1 MLKKIIAFILVF
13 VFCLNPLCLAANE
26 LDTKDKL
33 NDKNTDIEL
42 IQSYA
47 KIPPEDVEVWEDAV
61 NSGLIPHSKK
71 NLDKISKPL
80 DCMDNR
86 KNGFIL
92 KIDEKNTETK
102 LRENFNRLSE
112 IYQAAYNV
120 FDESLIG
127 DKEVLDYYQIEAL
140 KVFFKRF
147 PNADNMT
154 LDEFKTINELG
165 AGICVFVNKNNF
177 AKNNFEFIK
186 TVLENPNSD
195 MKQLSD
201 VISLVQFD
209 TKPSEKFIQAFDKG
223 YISSI
228 LLSLPFYQDNRG
240 NYRQEKI
247 KLSELEDYLTLADSL
262 EQNQTLNTE
271 QINDI
276 LSFNLN
282 VEYKTKIVKKAAE
295 KKELTPEKKHEII
308 HKKMEKKAKSYTRNS
323 DIKKTFESILIAPF
337 MLVLI
342 LIPPIPFGYS
352 FYCEN
357 VLNDIETKGFSK
369 PYIIVDTIVL
379 GLGALSPFNLPVLI
393 EYLRHRK

>member
-13 VFCLNPLCLAANE
+13 VFCSNPLCLAANE
-26 LDTKDKL
+26 LDMKDKL
-33 NDKNTDIEL
+33 YDKNTDIEL
-42 IQSYA
+42 IQSNA
-47 KIPPEDVEVWEDAV
+47 KIPPEDVEVWEAAI
-61 NSGLIPHSKK
+61 NSGLIPDSKK
-71 NLDKISKPL
+71 FDKIIKPL

-86 KNGFIL
+86 KNAFIL

-120 FDESLIG
+120 YDESLIG

-223 YISSI
+223 YIISI
-228 LLSLPFYQDNRG
+228 LLSLPFYLDNRG

-247 KLSELEDYLTLADSL
+247 KLSELEDYLTLADSM
-262 EQNQTLNTE
+262 EQNQNLNTE

>member
-13 VFCLNPLCLAANE
+13 VLCSNPLCIAAKE
-26 LDTKDKL
+26 LDAKDKL

-42 IQSYA
+42 IQSSA
-47 KIPPEDVEVWEDAV
+47 KIPPEDVAVWEEAV
-61 NSGLIPHSKK
+61 NSGLIPDSKK
-71 NLDKISKPL
+71 FDKLSKPL
-80 DCMDNR
+80 DCTDNR

-102 LRENFNRLSE
+102 LRENFNCLSE

-120 FDESLIG
+120 YDESLIG
-127 DKEVLDYYQIEAL
+127 DKKVLDYYQIEAM

-165 AGICVFVNKNNF
+165 ARICVFVNKNDF

-186 TVLENPNSD
+186 TVLENPNTD

-209 TKPSEKFIQAFDKG
+209 TKPSEKFKEAFDKG

-247 KLSELEDYLTLADSL
+247 KLSELEDYLTLADSM
-262 EQNQTLNTE
+262 EQNQNLNTE

-282 VEYKTKIVKKAAE
+282 VEYKTKIVKKVAE
-295 KKELTPEKKHEII
+295 KNELTPEMKHEII
-308 HKKMEKKAKSYTRNS
+308 QKKMEKKAKSYTRNS
-323 DIKKTFESILIAPF
+323 DIKKTFQSILIAPF

-357 VLNDIETKGFSK
+357 VLINIETKGFSK
-369 PYIIVDTIVL
+369 PYIIIDTVVL
-379 GLGALSPFNLPVLI
+379 ALGALSPFNLPVLI
-393 EYLRHRK
+393 EHLRHRK